1 MSGALRFAKS
11 NTVIAAL
18 LFLSGAALAQ
28 QSPLNPAPG
37 RNEGILGP
45 QLIAWS
51 EMQKPQPV
59 PQKPEPLPPPD
70 GRSEPAQSPATQSQ
84 AEPPAAQQTQPE
96 PDSQKSTGQSISGT
110 VVKIGN
116 KYVLET
122 ADNLAYQLDDQDR
135 ARQYENKHVKVMGT
149 LDPNTGVIHVKSIE
163 LLS

>member
-1 MSGALRFAKS
+1 MTLERRW
-11 NTVIAAL
+11 TTLLAAL
-18 LFLSGAALAQ
+18 VCLVGAATAQ
-28 QSPLNPAPG
+28 QSLAKPAPG

-70 GRSEPAQSPATQSQ
+70 GRAEPAQTPATQSQ
-84 AEPPAAQQTQPE
+84 QDRPAQQTQPE
-96 PDSQKSTGQSISGT
+96 PDNQQSTAQSISGT

-122 ADNLAYQLDDQDR
+122 ADNLAYQLDDQER
-135 ARQYENKHVKVMGT
+135 AKQYENKHVKVMGT
-149 LDPNTGVIHVKSIE
+149 LDRTTGIIHVKSIE

>member
-1 MSGALRFAKS
+1 MNCALRMRC
-11 NTVIAAL
+11 TAL
-18 LFLSGAALAQ
+18 SAMLVCIVGAAFAQ
-28 QSPLNPAPG
+28 QSPAKPAPG
-37 RNEGILGP
+37 RNDGILGP

-51 EMQKPQPV
+51 ELQKPQPV

-70 GRSEPAQSPATQSQ
+70 GRAEPAQSPTTQAQ
-84 AEPPAAQQTQPE
+84 PDKPAQQTQPE
-96 PDSQKSTGQSISGT
+96 PDSQQSTAQTISGT

-122 ADNLAYQLDDQDR
+122 ADNLAYELDDQDR

-149 LDPNTGVIHVKSIE
+149 LDRTTGIIHIKSIE